1 MAQAWENLTTTALEC
16 YNSVMRSRTFPMPQL
31 VKELKNS
38 IILQNL
44 SPKELKRFAKVCEP
58 RDYDAG
64 ERLVEQDALGSDLHI
79 LIEGAVDISV
89 RGKGREEVKVSEVH
103 KGDVLG
109 EASIFMD
116 VPRTASAFARTPCLV
131 AAVSRDSLFAY
142 CERNPRAGL
151 KIFGFVIYS
160 LLRRLGSTSLE
171 LAHERE
177 SVVTSADLE
186 ELGACFPKSLEDMLG
201 TPGLKG

>member
-1 MAQAWENLTTTALEC
+1 
-16 YNSVMRSRTFPMPQL
+16 VRTREISDGKL
-31 VKELKNS
+31 VRELKDS

-44 SPKELKRFAKVCEP
+44 TARELKRFSAICEP
-58 RDYDAG
+58 RDYEAG
-64 ERLVEQDALGSDLHI
+64 EHLVVQDALGSDLHI
-79 LIEGAVDISV
+79 LIEGSVDISV
-89 RGKGREEVKVSEVH
+89 RGKAGDEVKVSEVR

-116 VPRTASAFARTPCLV
+116 LPRTASAVARGPCLV
-131 AAVSRDSLFAY
+131 AAVSRDRLFRY

-177 SVVTSADLE
+177 SVVTAADLE
-186 ELGACFPKSLEDMLG
+186 ELGACFPKSLEEMLG
-201 TPGLKG
+201 QGGWKT

>member
-1 MAQAWENLTTTALEC
+1 MRTRTIPNDRLIAAL
-16 YNSVMRSRTFPMPQL
+16 
-31 VKELKNS
+31 KGS

-44 SPKELKRFAKVCEP
+44 NASELKRFAKICEP
-58 RDYDAG
+58 RDYDAL

-79 LIEGAVDISV
+79 LLEGAVDISV
-89 RGKGREEVKVSEVH
+89 RGQSGEDVRVSEVR

-116 VPRTASAFARTPCLV
+116 LPRTASAIARSPCLV
-131 AAVSRDSLFAY
+131 AAVSRDRLFAY

-160 LLRRLGSTSLE
+160 LLRRLGSTSRE
-171 LAHERE
+171 LASQRE
-177 SVVTSADLE
+177 SVVTAADLE
-186 ELGACFPKSLEDMLG
+186 ELGGFPKSLGEMLG
-201 TPGLKG
+201 TGGWRG

>member
-1 MAQAWENLTTTALEC
+1 LTTRILKNDTLI
-16 YNSVMRSRTFPMPQL
+16 R
-31 VKELKNS
+31 ELKNA

-44 SPKELKRFAKVCEP
+44 SARELKRFAKICEP
-58 RDYDAG
+58 RDYEAG

-79 LIEGAVDISV
+79 LLEGAVDITV
-89 RGKGREEVKVSEVH
+89 KGKGGEGVRVSEVR

-116 VPRTASAFARTPCLV
+116 LPRTASAIARSACLV
-131 AAVSRDSLFAY
+131 VAVSRDRLFSY
-142 CERNPRAGL
+142 CERNPSAGL

-160 LLRRLGSTSLE
+160 LLRRLGTTSRD

-177 SVVTSADLE
+177 SVITAVDLE
-186 ELGACFPKSLEDMLG
+186 ELGACFPKSIEDMMG
-201 TPGLKG
+201 TAGWKG

>member
-1 MAQAWENLTTTALEC
+1 MRIRTIRLE
-16 YNSVMRSRTFPMPQL
+16 RL
-31 VKELKNS
+31 IGELKNA

-44 SPKELKRFAKVCEP
+44 TARELKRFAKICEA
-58 RDYDAG
+58 RDYDAS
-64 ERLVEQDALGSDLHI
+64 ERLVEQDAIGSDLHI

-89 RGKGREEVKVSEVH
+89 RGKNGDEVSVSEVH
-103 KGDVLG
+103 KGDVFG
-109 EASIFMD
+109 EASIFLD
-116 VPRTASAFARTPCLV
+116 QPRIANAVARTPCLV
-131 AAVSRDSLFAY
+131 ATVSRDRLFGY

-160 LLRRLGSTSLE
+160 LLRRLGSTNRE
-171 LAHERE
+171 LAAQRE

-201 TPGLKG
+201 PGGWRG

>member
-1 MAQAWENLTTTALEC
+1 
-16 YNSVMRSRTFPMPQL
+16 MRGDRL
-31 VKELKNS
+31 IKELRSS

-44 SPKELKRFAKVCEP
+44 SARELRRFAKICEP

-64 ERLVEQDALGSDLHI
+64 EALVVQDALGSDLHI
-79 LIEGAVDISV
+79 LIEGSVDITV
-89 RGKGREEVKVSEVH
+89 RGKGGEDVRVSEVR

-116 VPRTASAFARTPCLV
+116 LPRTASAMARGPCLV
-131 AAVSRDSLFAY
+131 AAVSRDKLFTY

-160 LLRRLGSTSLE
+160 LLRRLGSTSRE

-177 SVVTSADLE
+177 SVVTAADLE
-186 ELGACFPKSLEDMLG
+186 ELGACFPKSLEEMLR
-201 TPGLKG
+201 PGV

>member
-1 MAQAWENLTTTALEC
+1 
-16 YNSVMRSRTFPMPQL
+16 MRQRTIRL
-31 VKELKNS
+31 DRLIAELKNS

-44 SPKELKRFAKVCEP
+44 SPRELKRFAKICEP

-64 ERLVEQDALGSDLHI
+64 ERLVEQDVLGSDLHI
-79 LIEGAVDISV
+79 LIEGAVDITV
-89 RGKGREEVKVSEVH
+89 RGKSGEEVRISEVR

-116 VPRTASAFARTPCLV
+116 LPRTASAFAHTPCLV
-131 AAVSRDSLFAY
+131 AAVSRDRLFAY

-177 SVVTSADLE
+177 SVVTAADLE
-186 ELGACFPKSLEDMLG
+186 ELGACFPKSFEEMMG
-201 TPGLKG
+201 G

>member
-1 MAQAWENLTTTALEC
+1 
-16 YNSVMRSRTFPMPQL
+16 MRLDRLIAEMR
-31 VKELKNS
+31 NA

-44 SPKELKRFAKVCEP
+44 TPRELKRFAKACEP
-58 RDYDAG
+58 RDYAAG

-79 LIEGAVDISV
+79 LIEGSVDISV
-89 RGKGREEVKVSEVH
+89 RGKGGEDVRVSEVR

-116 VPRTASAFARTPCLV
+116 LPRTASAVARGPCLV
-131 AAVSRDSLFAY
+131 AAISRDSLFAY

-160 LLRRLGSTSLE
+160 LLKRLGSTSRE
-171 LAHERE
+171 LAAQRE
-177 SVVTSADLE
+177 SVLTAADLE
-186 ELGACFPKSLEDMLG
+186 ELGAWFPKSLEEMLG
-201 TPGLKG
+201 TGGWKV

>member
-1 MAQAWENLTTTALEC
+1 MKSDRLIA
-16 YNSVMRSRTFPMPQL
+16 
-31 VKELKNS
+31 ELKNA

-44 SPKELKRFAKVCEP
+44 TARELKRFAKICEP

-89 RGKGREEVKVSEVH
+89 RGKGGEEVRVSEVR

-116 VPRTASAFARTPCLV
+116 LPRTASAFARTPCLV
-131 AAVSRDSLFAY
+131 AAVGRDRLFSY

-177 SVVTSADLE
+177 SVVTAADLE
-186 ELGACFPKSLEDMLG
+186 ELGACFPKSFEEMM
-201 TPGLKG
+201 KG

>member
-1 MAQAWENLTTTALEC
+1 MWEPP
-16 YNSVMRSRTFPMPQL
+16 VRIRTIRADKL
-31 VKELKNS
+31 IHELRNA

-44 SPKELKRFAKVCEP
+44 TLRELRRFAKVCEP

-64 ERLVEQDALGSDLHI
+64 EYLVEQDALGSDLHI
-79 LIEGAVDISV
+79 LLAGEVDITV
-89 RGKGREEVKVSEVH
+89 RGKGGEAVKAGEVH

-116 VPRTASAFARTPCLV
+116 LPRTASAVARSSCLV
-131 AAVSRDSLFAY
+131 AAVSRDKLFAY

-151 KIFGFVIYS
+151 KIFSFVIYS
-160 LLRRLGSTSLE
+160 LLRRLGSTSRE

-177 SVVTSADLE
+177 SVVTAADLE
-186 ELGACFPKSLEDMLG
+186 SLGACFPKSLEDML
-201 TPGLKG
+201 KGQ

>member
-1 MAQAWENLTTTALEC
+1 
-16 YNSVMRSRTFPMPQL
+16 MRGDRL
-31 VKELKNS
+31 IGELKNS

-44 SPKELKRFAKVCEP
+44 TARELKRFSRICEP
-58 RDYDAG
+58 RDYDTG
-64 ERLVEQDALGSDLHI
+64 ERLVEQDAIGSDLHI
-79 LIEGAVDISV
+79 LIEGTVDISV
-89 RGKGREEVKVSEVH
+89 RGASGEDVRVSEVR

-116 VPRTASAFARTPCLV
+116 LPRTASAVARTPCLV
-131 AAVSRDSLFAY
+131 AAVGRDRLFAY

-160 LLRRLGSTSLE
+160 LLRRLGSTSRD

-177 SVVTSADLE
+177 SVVTAADLE
-186 ELGACFPKSLEDMLG
+186 RLGACFPKSFEDMMRG
-201 TPGLKG
+201 

>member
-1 MAQAWENLTTTALEC
+1 
-16 YNSVMRSRTFPMPQL
+16 MRTDHLMR
-31 VKELKNS
+31 ELKNA

-44 SPKELKRFAKVCEP
+44 NLRELKRFAKVCEP

-64 ERLVEQDALGSDLHI
+64 EYLVRQDALGSDLHI
-79 LIEGAVDISV
+79 LLAGSVDISV
-89 RGKGREEVKVSEVH
+89 RGAGPEEVRVSEVR

-116 VPRTASAFARTPCLV
+116 LPRTANAIARSACLV
-131 AAVSRDSLFAY
+131 AAVSRERLFAY

-151 KIFGFVIYS
+151 KIFSFVIYS
-160 LLRRLGSTSLE
+160 LLRRLGSTSRE

-177 SVVTSADLE
+177 SVVSAADLE
-186 ELGACFPKSLEDMLG
+186 SLGACFPKSLEDML
-201 TPGLKG
+201 KA

>member
-1 MAQAWENLTTTALEC
+1 
-16 YNSVMRSRTFPMPQL
+16 MR
-31 VKELKNS
+31 ELKNA

-44 SPKELKRFAKVCEP
+44 NAWELKRFSKICEP

-64 ERLVEQDALGSDLHI
+64 ECLVEQDALGSDLHI
-79 LIEGAVDISV
+79 LLEGMVDITVKGHGGEAV
-89 RGKGREEVKVSEVH
+89 RVSEVR

-116 VPRTASAFARTPCLV
+116 LPRTANAVARTACLV
-131 AAVSRDSLFAY
+131 VAVSRDRLFAY
-142 CERNPRAGL
+142 CERNPKAGL

-160 LLRRLGSTSLE
+160 LLRRLGSTSRE
-171 LAHERE
+171 LAHARE
-177 SVVTSADLE
+177 SVVTAEDLE

-201 TPGLKG
+201 PGH

>member
-1 MAQAWENLTTTALEC
+1 
-16 YNSVMRSRTFPMPQL
+16 MR
-31 VKELKNS
+31 ELKHA

-44 SPKELKRFAKVCEP
+44 SPRELKRFAKVCEP

-64 ERLVEQDALGSDLHI
+64 EYLVEQDALGSDLHI
-79 LIEGAVDISV
+79 LLEGAVDITV
-89 RGKGREEVKVSEVH
+89 RGKGSEEVRVSEVR

-116 VPRTASAFARTPCLV
+116 LPRTANAIARSACLV
-131 AAVSRDSLFAY
+131 AAVSRDRLFAY

-151 KIFGFVIYS
+151 KIFSFVIYS
-160 LLRRLGSTSLE
+160 LLRRLGSTSRD

-177 SVVTSADLE
+177 SVVTAADLE
-186 ELGACFPKSLEDMLG
+186 SLGACFPQSLEDML
-201 TPGLKG
+201 KG

>member
-1 MAQAWENLTTTALEC
+1 MINPERLRA
-16 YNSVMRSRTFPMPQL
+16 
-31 VKELKNS
+31 ELKNA

-44 SPKELKRFAKVCEP
+44 NPGELKRFAKICEP

-64 ERLVEQDALGSDLHI
+64 ERLVEQDAVGSDLHI
-79 LIEGAVDISV
+79 LIEGSVDISV
-89 RGKGREEVKVSEVH
+89 RGKGGEDVRVSEVR

-116 VPRTASAFARTPCLV
+116 LPRTASAVARSPCLV
-131 AAVSRDSLFAY
+131 AAVGRDRLFEY

-160 LLRRLGSTSLE
+160 LLRRLGSTSRE
-171 LAHERE
+171 LAAQRE
-177 SVVTSADLE
+177 SVVTAADLE
-186 ELGACFPKSLEDMLG
+186 ELGACFPKSLEDMIG
-201 TPGLKG
+201 PGPGSWRG